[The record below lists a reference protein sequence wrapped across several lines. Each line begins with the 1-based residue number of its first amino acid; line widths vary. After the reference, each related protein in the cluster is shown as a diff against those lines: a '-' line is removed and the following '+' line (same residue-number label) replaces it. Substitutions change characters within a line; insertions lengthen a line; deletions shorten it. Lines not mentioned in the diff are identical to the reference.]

1 MMVIQIKKVYDPCA
15 KADGA
20 RFLVERLWPRGM
32 KKEALHMDAWH
43 KSLAPSDELRRWF
56 NHDPVKWKEFQR
68 RYRAELANNP
78 AACQPVLEAA
88 DRGPIT
94 LLYSAHD
101 AKHNSALVLKAYL
114 EQSKKSGT

>member
-1 MMVIQIKKVYDPCA
+1 MA
-15 KADGA
+15 A
-20 RFLVERLWPRGM
+20 
-32 KKEALHMDAWH
+32 
-43 KSLAPSDELRRWF
+43 
-56 NHDPVKWKEFQR
+56 
-68 RYRAELANNP
+68 RAELANNP
-78 AACQPVLEAA
+78 AACQPVLDAA